1 MIFIDKTHAK
11 IYFAFLPLLIIVPNW
26 SVIDIKGMLWLYIS
40 ILNTLFISY
49 IVLFKS
55 TQNFKFIKN
64 RVFISFLIFFIAS
77 LLSAVGAIN
86 KAESLQRIT
95 DFYCILSSL
104 FVIYFFINNHYI
116 KPIVIMKIVLITFIL
131 DLLGSYFQL
140 TQVYKFND
148 VFTSANGA
156 DVKSFY
162 PNKNIA
168 SFIYIVKIFII
179 SLIPI
184 FSTNKYLRILIV
196 IVNFL
201 AFYILFLLS
210 TRALLLLLPVILT
223 IILSII
229 LAKRFFYKNSLRKSI
244 SDFRNFILPLVA
256 SFILFNL
263 TVNSQSDIVVDE
275 RMSSV
280 FSNNDESVNN
290 RVRFYSH
297 AISQIR
303 LTPILGIG
311 VGNWRIKSIEYD
323 KDNVYSYVVPYSVHN
338 DFLEIFAETGILGF
352 VPFTLFFFLLF
363 FKILKGSLTYL
374 KENINLSS
382 IYLFLGF
389 TMILADLNLNFPLD
403 RPTSMITYILFISI
417 VESIHSYQ
425 YE

>member
-1 MIFIDKTHAK
+1 MIFIDKTLAK

-263 TVNSQSDIVVDE
+263 TVNRQSDIVVDE

>member
-1 MIFIDKTHAK
+1 MIFIDKTLAK

-280 FSNNDESVNN
+280 FSDNDESVNN

>member
-1 MIFIDKTHAK
+1 MIFIDKTLAK

-95 DFYCILSSL
+95 YFYCILSSL

>member
-1 MIFIDKTHAK
+1 MIFIDKTLAK

-210 TRALLLLLPVILT
+210 TRALLLLLPIIFT

>member
-1 MIFIDKTHAK
+1 MIFIDKTLAK

-201 AFYILFLLS
+201 AFYIL
-210 TRALLLLLPVILT
+210 
-223 IILSII
+223 
-229 LAKRFFYKNSLRKSI
+229 Y
-244 SDFRNFILPLVA
+244 LV
-256 SFILFNL
+256 
-263 TVNSQSDIVVDE
+263 T
-275 RMSSV
+275 
-280 FSNNDESVNN
+280 
-290 RVRFYSH
+290 
-297 AISQIR
+297 
-303 LTPILGIG
+303 T
-311 VGNWRIKSIEYD
+311 
-323 KDNVYSYVVPYSVHN
+323 
-338 DFLEIFAETGILGF
+338 
-352 VPFTLFFFLLF
+352 
-363 FKILKGSLTYL
+363 
-374 KENINLSS
+374 
-382 IYLFLGF
+382 
-389 TMILADLNLNFPLD
+389 
-403 RPTSMITYILFISI
+403 
-417 VESIHSYQ
+417 
-425 YE
+425 

>member
-1 MIFIDKTHAK
+1 MIFIDKTLAK

-223 IILSII
+223 IILSTI

-280 FSNNDESVNN
+280 FSDNDESVNN

>member
-1 MIFIDKTHAK
+1 MIFIDKTLAK

-77 LLSAVGAIN
+77 LLSAFGAIN

>member
-1 MIFIDKTHAK
+1 MIFIDKTLAK